1 MLSTNS
7 GFVKTCHELEKRL
20 EDEYDAS
27 VIVTPPN
34 VSYRIKIKKHV
45 IHKYEEMGHSFLN
58 AKGIKD
64 EDRCFIT
71 VNNPNDWPS
80 QQSQIDSYYE
90 PMVKGTVI
98 VPQDY
103 LTQTTS
109 LCNNSRGIQTGVE
122 YIDQHR
128 IRLEF
133 MFPLSEIITKFFDS
147 LKRVTSGK

>member
-1 MLSTNS
+1 
-7 GFVKTCHELEKRL
+7 
-20 EDEYDAS
+20 
-27 VIVTPPN
+27 
-34 VSYRIKIKKHV
+34 
-45 IHKYEEMGHSFLN
+45 MGHHFLSD
-58 AKGIKD
+58 KKD
-64 EDRCFIT
+64 EKTCFIT
-71 VNNPNDWPS
+71 VNNPTDWPRENS
-80 QQSQIDSYYE
+80 HIDSYYE
-90 PMVKGTVI
+90 PMVRGTVI

-133 MFPLSEIITKFFDS
+133 MFPLAEIITKFFDS